1 MLEAEVVSVRV
12 RVRALAMA
20 VVLGAD
26 LEEVKA
32 AVEALAGGSDM
43 AAALVVASVAGK
55 VAG

>member
-1 MLEAEVVSVRV
+1 
-12 RVRALAMA
+12 MA